1 MKNTLR
7 QQIIKQRKAL
17 SNSQIDSFN
26 QQFLQKFIAF
36 FDAYKKQYNP
46 HIIGG
51 YVSINNEINV
61 LSALDYCRT
70 LGLQTALPFCHGKNT
85 DLTFHIF
92 NGDIQT
98 VSPDSLNIPAPNPAT
113 QIVIPDLI
121 LCPSVGV
128 CRQTQ
133 QRLGYGGGFFDRYA
147 HKNPKI
153 HFFGGFCD
161 FQIIDNP
168 DIFEPHDL
176 TLLHI
181 LKI

>member
-1 MKNTLR
+1 MKNSLR
-7 QQIIKQRKAL
+7 KQIIKHRKSL
-17 SNSQIDSFN
+17 SDERQHQIN
-26 QQFLQKFIAF
+26 TEFLQKFIAF
-36 FDAYKKQYNP
+36 FDAYKKTYNP
-46 HIIGG
+46 KIISG
-51 YVSINNEINV
+51 YISINNEINV
-61 LSALDYCRT
+61 LPALDYCRT

-92 NGDIQT
+92 DGDIQT
-98 VSPDSLNIPAPNPAT
+98 VSPDRFNIPAPNPAT

-153 HFFGGFCD
+153 HFIGGFCD

-168 DIFEPHDL
+168 DIFAPYDL
-176 TLLHI
+176 QI
-181 LKI
+181 FNIIKI